1 MCPSYENTFMPHRYA
16 IAAPDTLPSP
26 SFVIFREHLLHNID
40 TILKIAGDP
49 QRLRPHCKTH
59 KMAAITKLMLD
70 RGITKHKAATIA
82 EAEMLA
88 QCGVKDVVI
97 SYNMVGPS
105 IARMVALTRAYPH
118 VQFAVNADDAGCIE
132 QLGAAATAAG
142 VSIGV
147 VLDIN
152 PGRDRTGVAPGPAA
166 AALYKLIAHTPGLRP
181 EGLHLYDGQHLHA
194 DPVDRQLAIE
204 HVWER
209 VIAFRELLE
218 RTGVHVPRI
227 ICGGTPTFPVY
238 ARMTDPVIELSPGTC
253 VFHDCSYGE
262 KFPDLAAFIPAAL
275 VFTRVISRPTANRV
289 TLDVG
294 TKAVASDPPMGQR
307 VVLPAIPDGV
317 QVLHNE
323 EHLVVETPNASK
335 WKVGDWLLAIPRHVC
350 PTSALHRTVLV
361 IENGQQVD
369 EWVVTARDRKLTI

>member
-1 MCPSYENTFMPHRYA
+1 MPQRYPLS
-16 IAAPDTLPSP
+16 APDSLLSP
-26 SFVIFREHLLHNID
+26 SFVIFREHLLHNLD
-40 TILKIAGDP
+40 TIVKIAGDP

-59 KMAAITKLMLD
+59 KMAAVTKLMLE

-88 QCGVKDVVI
+88 GCGVQDIVI
-97 SYNMVGPS
+97 SYNMVGPN
-105 IARMVALTRAYPH
+105 IARMVALAQAFPD
-118 VQFAVNADDAGCIE
+118 VQFAVNADDAICIE
-132 QLGAAATAAG
+132 QLGAAATRAG

-147 VLDIN
+147 VLDLN
-152 PGRDRTGVAPGPAA
+152 SGRDRTGVVPGPAG
-166 AALYKLIAHTPGLRP
+166 AALYKQIAHTPGLRP
-181 EGLHLYDGQHLHA
+181 EGLHLYDGQHGQS
-194 DPVDRQLAIE
+194 DPVERQLAVE
-204 HVWER
+204 HEWER

-218 RTGVHVPRI
+218 RNGVPVPRI

-238 ARMTDPVIELSPGTC
+238 ARMSDHVIELSPGTC
-253 VFHDCSYGE
+253 VFHDCNYGE

-294 TKAVASDPPMGQR
+294 TKAVASDPPAGQR

-323 EHLVVETPNASK
+323 EHLVIETPNASK

-350 PTSALHRTVLV
+350 PTSALHRTVIV
-361 IENGQQVD
+361 IENGKQVD
-369 EWVVTARDRKLTI
+369 EWDVTARDRKLTI